1 MQAQIVEFHDFET
14 QKKKRK
20 RKEILGRSHSTEGK
34 AVAMDAADTDSIPN
48 ISHMVPEH
56 HQE

>member
-14 QKKKRK
+14 QKK